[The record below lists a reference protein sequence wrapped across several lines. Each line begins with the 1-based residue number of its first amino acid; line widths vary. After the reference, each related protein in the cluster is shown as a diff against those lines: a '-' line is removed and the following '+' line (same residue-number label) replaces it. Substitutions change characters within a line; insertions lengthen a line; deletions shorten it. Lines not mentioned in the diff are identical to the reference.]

1 MQKLSQIKQYKSTI
15 LANILSS
22 QFVYSSVN
30 QKCELKKQELIIQ
43 NKKTKKIHYLYLF
56 LTANKRPYA
65 KKYYVSPKNLSK
77 KTRVLK
83 TKSKSVTWRVDI
95 KKNNFYEVIS
105 RMLFQIIPFQNNSEK
120 KVLKL
125 QENNLD
131 LIIHYAPL
139 TTRTIGLKSK
149 NSYISDIPLI
159 WRLKWTKSSLF
170 QKIFILKHLKIL
182 NEDLQFKRLEHAV
195 EY

>member
-1 MQKLSQIKQYKSTI
+1 MQNFSQIKQYENKI
-15 LANILSS
+15 LTNILSS

-30 QKCELKKQELIIQ
+30 QKCELKEQELIIQ

-56 LTANKRPYA
+56 LTTNKRPYA
-65 KKYYVSPKNLSK
+65 KKYYISQKNSNK
-77 KTRVLK
+77 KTRVVK
-83 TKSKSVTWRVDI
+83 PKSKAVTWSVGI
-95 KKNNFYEVIS
+95 KNNKFYDNFY

-139 TTRTIGLKSK
+139 TTRTAGLKSK

-170 QKIFILKHLKIL
+170 QKIFILKHLKVL
-182 NEDLQFKRLEHAV
+182 NEDFQFKRLENVV
-195 EY
+195 E

>member
-1 MQKLSQIKQYKSTI
+1 MQNYSQIKQYQSMI
-15 LANILSS
+15 LTNILSS

-30 QKCELKKQELIIQ
+30 QKCELKKQELLIQ

-65 KKYYVSPKNLSK
+65 KKYYASSKNLNQK
-77 KTRVLK
+77 NNTVK
-83 TKSKSVTWRVDI
+83 TKAKSMLWKVII
-95 KKNNFYEVIS
+95 KKNRFFEILY

-139 TTRTIGLKSK
+139 TNKTVGLKSK
-149 NSYISDIPLI
+149 NSYLSDIPLI
-159 WRLKWTKSSLF
+159 WRLKWTNSTLF
-170 QKIFILKHLKIL
+170 QKIFILKHMKIL
-182 NEDLQFKRLEHAV
+182 NEDFQFKRLEHAI
-195 EY
+195 E

>member
-1 MQKLSQIKQYKSTI
+1 MQNYSQIKQYQSMI
-15 LANILSS
+15 LTNILSS

-30 QKCELKKQELIIQ
+30 QKCELKKQELLIQ

-65 KKYYVSPKNLSK
+65 KKYYASSKNLNQK
-77 KTRVLK
+77 NNTVK
-83 TKSKSVTWRVDI
+83 TKAKSMLWKVII
-95 KKNNFYEVIS
+95 KKNRFFEILY

-139 TTRTIGLKSK
+139 TNKTVGLKSK
-149 NSYISDIPLI
+149 NSYLSDIPLI
-159 WRLKWTKSSLF
+159 WRLKWTKSTLF
-170 QKIFILKHLKIL
+170 QKIFILKHMKIL
-182 NEDLQFKRLEHAV
+182 NEDFQFKRLEHAI
-195 EY
+195 E

>member
-1 MQKLSQIKQYKSTI
+1 MQELFQLKQYKNTI
-15 LANILSS
+15 LTNILSS
-22 QFVYSSVN
+22 QFVYSSIH

-65 KKYYVSPKNLSK
+65 KKYNISPKNASK
-77 KTRVLK
+77 KSRVV
-83 TKSKSVTWRVDI
+83 KSKSKAVTWMVDI
-95 KKNNFYEVIS
+95 KKYKFYEMFHRI
-105 RMLFQIIPFQNNSEK
+105 LFRIIPFQNNSEK
-120 KVLKL
+120 KILKL
-125 QENNLD
+125 QENDLD

-139 TTRTIGLKSK
+139 TNRTIGLKSK

-170 QKIFILKHLKIL
+170 QKIFILKHLKVL
-182 NEDLQFKRLEHAV
+182 NEDLQFKRLEYVV
-195 EY
+195 E

>member
-1 MQKLSQIKQYKSTI
+1 MQNYSQIKQYQSMI
-15 LANILSS
+15 LTNILSS

-30 QKCELKKQELIIQ
+30 QKCELKKQELLIQ

-65 KKYYVSPKNLSK
+65 KKYYASSKNLNQK
-77 KTRVLK
+77 NNTVK
-83 TKSKSVTWRVDI
+83 TKAKSMLWKVII
-95 KKNNFYEVIS
+95 KKNRFFEILYC
-105 RMLFQIIPFQNNSEK
+105 MLFQIIPFQNNSEK

-139 TTRTIGLKSK
+139 TNKTVGLKSK
-149 NSYISDIPLI
+149 NSYLSDIPLI
-159 WRLKWTKSSLF
+159 WRLKWTNSTLF
-170 QKIFILKHLKIL
+170 QKIFILKHMKIL
-182 NEDLQFKRLEHAV
+182 NEDFQFKRLEHAI
-195 EY
+195 E